1 MMQLR
6 YRDDGFAKRACSAWR
21 LIFVL
26 ALMPWLHKF
35 RDYARPDHFAG
46 EKQRRK
52 QSLDGAGGC
61 VVVSKLKVDDDV
73 LAELKSIHRDS
84 MVSPRWQTTN
94 EAVTSDGPG
103 AKRFMR
109 ESMLSPRWQ
118 GNTMSTHNPM
128 SEDPKK
134 RADFLRSE
142 IERLQK
148 ELTSIDDLAD
158 V

>member
-6 YRDDGFAKRACSAWR
+6 HRDDGFAKRACSAWR

-52 QSLDGAGGC
+52 QSLDGTGP
-61 VVVSKLKVDDDV
+61 VVSKLKVDDDV
-73 LAELKSIHRDS
+73 LAELKSIQRDS

-94 EAVTSDGPG
+94 EAITSDGPG

-118 GNTMSTHNPM
+118 GNTMSKQKPT